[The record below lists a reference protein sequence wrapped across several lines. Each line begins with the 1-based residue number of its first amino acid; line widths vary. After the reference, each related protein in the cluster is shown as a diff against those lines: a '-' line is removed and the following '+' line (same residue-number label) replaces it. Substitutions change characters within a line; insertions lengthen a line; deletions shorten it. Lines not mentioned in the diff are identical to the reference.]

1 MTRDPARK
9 LPAEP
14 PVLETR
20 RLLLTGHTIDM
31 FEPLLAMW
39 SDPEVVKHI
48 GGKPSTARESWM
60 RMLSYRGLWPILG
73 YGYWA
78 ICEKQTGRYVGDLG
92 FADFHRDIEPSI
104 RGVPE
109 AGWALPTYAH
119 GRGFATE
126 ALTAALAWLEGQVRC
141 ERSVCLISPDNL
153 ASIRVAEKLGYRHS
167 MSVSLNDRETLV
179 FARAGTRT
187 PDRTP

>member
-1 MTRDPARK
+1 MSK

-31 FEPLLAMW
+31 FEPLVAMW
-39 SDPEVVKHI
+39 SDSEVVKYI
-48 GGKPSTARESWM
+48 GGTPSTARESWA

-78 ICEKQTGRYVGDLG
+78 ICEKKTGRYVGDLG

-109 AGWALPTYAH
+109 AGWALSTCAR
-119 GRGFATE
+119 GKGFATE
-126 ALTAALAWLEGQVRC
+126 ALTAALDWLEREVRC
-141 ERSVCLISPDNL
+141 ERSVCLISPHNL
-153 ASIRVAEKLGYRHS
+153 ASIRVAEKTGYGNP
-167 MSVSLNDRETLV
+167 MPMTVNDRETLV
-179 FARAGTRT
+179 FARRRFTA
-187 PDRTP
+187 PP

>member
-1 MTRDPARK
+1 MTSDPARK
-9 LPAEP
+9 LRAEP

-20 RLLLTGHTIDM
+20 RLLLTGHTADM
-31 FEPLLAMW
+31 FEPLFAMW
-39 SDPEVVKHI
+39 SDPDVVKHI
-48 GGKPSTARESWM
+48 SGKPSTARESWM

-109 AGWALPTYAH
+109 AGWVLSTDAH
-119 GRGFATE
+119 GKGFATE
-126 ALTAALAWLEGQVRC
+126 ALTAALAWLEREVRC
-141 ERSVCLISPDNL
+141 ERSVCLISRENR
-153 ASIRVAEKLGYRHS
+153 ASIRVAEKAGYRHS
-167 MSVSLNDRETLV
+167 MSTYANGQETLV
-179 FARAGTRT
+179 FARVGTRT
-187 PDRTP
+187 P